1 MDLIDV
7 TLACEDANSKCVDVV
22 TVANEVW
29 SYVHMFRLWSFGKI
43 FKLEFGQYFA
53 ADVL

>member
-1 MDLIDV
+1 M
-7 TLACEDANSKCVDVV
+7 TLACEDANSKFVDVV

-29 SYVHMFRLWSFGKI
+29 SYVHMSRLWSFGKI
-43 FKLEFGQYFA
+43 FKLDFGQYFA

>member
-1 MDLIDV
+1 M
-7 TLACEDANSKCVDVV
+7 TLAREDTNSKFVDVV

-29 SYVHMFRLWSFGKI
+29 SYVHKFRLWSFGKI